1 MPNHQFFH
9 PDPPAGGNQ
18 GQDENPDEGATED
31 ASPTVYEL
39 GGEKYTEEQ
48 LTAALSGQ
56 EQLEAARRE
65 NEAAYTRQTQNIAE
79 KRREVEEMEARAK
92 ALLSQAEQEFAPA
105 DPLDET
111 IPGLGKKF
119 QSIEQKLEQLTR
131 TQQEEAAARAERSA
145 ANQRSEAIQAAI
157 DSLDGRPYVND
168 QSKSEIRSYLERG
181 NFGPEHVGTVYNA
194 LYGPQIGEQRGFQ
207 RAVREGA
214 QAGPP
219 PLGAGETG
227 ISPGFTTP
235 SEAPGVEVDVSQQ
248 SWNDVKEQAIADQN
262 KNFGS

>member
-1 MPNHQFFH
+1 MLNHPFFH
-9 PDPPAGGNQ
+9 PDPPVAGNPDQ
-18 GQDENPDEGATED
+18 AENPDDGATED

-56 EQLEAARRE
+56 EQLEAMRRD
-65 NEAAYTRQTQNIAE
+65 NDAAYTRQTQDVAE

-131 TQQEEAAARAERSA
+131 TQQEEAAVRAESEA
-145 ANQRSEAIQAAI
+145 AEQRSQALDAAI
-157 DSLDGRPYVND
+157 NSLDGRPLIND
-168 QSKSEIRSYLERG
+168 KTKAEIRREMELGGYA
-181 NFGPEHVGTVYNA
+181 PQHVGTIYNA
-194 LYGPQIGEQRGFQ
+194 RFAAQIGEQRGFQ
-207 RAVREGA
+207 RAVRAGA

-219 PLGAGETG
+219 QMGAGETG

-235 SEAPGVEVDVSQQ
+235 SEAPGVDVDVSQQ
-248 SWNDVKEQAIADQN
+248 SWNDVKEQAMADQN